1 MANLSSILE
10 KTVADHGDRPAIRQD
25 DLVLTYAQL
34 RDSARR
40 AASLLVSLGVAPGD
54 RVAVMLPNVAAFPI
68 AFYGALAAGAT
79 VVPMNPMLKSRE
91 VAYYLGDSGARV
103 LFAWH
108 EAAVEAAKGAAGTGT
123 QILQV
128 DQPDMG
134 ALLAALPPA
143 PPAAD
148 PAADRPAAMTR

>member
-1 MANLSSILE
+1 MANLSSTLE
-10 KTVADHGDRPAIRQD
+10 KTVADHGERPVIRQD

-40 AASLLVSLGVAPGD
+40 AASLLASLGVAPGD

-79 VVPMNPMLKSRE
+79 VVPMNPMLKNRE
-91 VAYYLGDSGARV
+91 VAYYLGDCGAKV

-108 EAAVEAAKGAAGTGT
+108 EAAVQAAKGAAGTGT
-123 QILQV
+123 QILEV
-128 DQPDMG
+128 DQPGMG
-134 ALLAALPPA
+134 ALLTGSSPA
-143 PPAAD
+143 PRGGGAG
-148 PAADRPAAMTR
+148 RR